1 MVKFVPIRNLT
12 FPYSYV
18 REIKLIWNFK
28 TIKIINITEA
38 HRSFYPRSI
47 YILKNKN
54 RLKYFAEVDDIK
66 IKHWL
71 LKQH

>member
-1 MVKFVPIRNLT
+1 MVKFVWIWNLI

-18 REIKLIWNFK
+18 RETKLIWNFK
-28 TIKIINITEA
+28 TIKTINITEA
-38 HRSFYPRSI
+38 RHSFYPRSI

-66 IKHWL
+66 IKHW
-71 LKQH
+71 